1 MSKLNFKKFEVQTS
15 FEGTRQTFDI
25 AKTLGNCMMYNG
37 SVLLDIGFEELAREI
52 YYSEGEVEVPER
64 YRQALTE
71 VVKQTS
77 LIAEIKREIIKQ
89 LENNA

>member
-77 LIAEIKREIIKQ
+77 LIAAIKREIIKQ